1 MKLPFSFLEQ
11 LLVYA
16 LGILT
21 ASYGDKLIEVLARVG
36 DKLNDKIEG
45 TETQLDDM
53 AKVQLV
59 AGLQAMI
66 DELKVDGVDT

>member
-11 LLVYA
+11 LLIYA
-16 LGILT
+16 LGLLT
-21 ASYGDKLIEVLARVG
+21 ASYGDKLVEVLTRVG

-45 TETQLDDM
+45 TETQLDDL
-53 AKVQLV
+53 AKEQLV

-66 DELKVDGVDT
+66 NELKVEGVDS